1 MSILD
6 NIEKDQ
12 VDVQRILFNDDVFIT
27 AIDKDVSDVLFPL
40 YRKGRIWVSVFP
52 HNIDNDDYD
61 NLRQFAFDVKKQLHY
76 IPEVKWTSPMYLV
89 YGCGRI
95 YDPYI
100 GIDIE
105 CNTPNQT
112 TRILCSILSIF
123 CRFEKGIVLIVDLN
137 HGNVKEWW
145 FTALSIYY
153 DSVENLQYDEYE
165 SYLKSS
171 RENKDFKE
179 LLELICGRPIGLCEY
194 VNCAKRVGSFL
205 TQIKNESFR

>member
-1 MSILD
+1 MGLLD
-6 NIEKDQ
+6 NIEKSR
-12 VDVQRILFNDDVFIT
+12 VDVQRILFNDDVFIP
-27 AIDKDVSDVLFPL
+27 AIDKDAPDVLFPL

-52 HNIDNDDYD
+52 NNIDDDDYD
-61 NLRQFAFDVKKQLHY
+61 SLRQFAFDVKNQLHY

-105 CNTPNQT
+105 RSTPNKA

-137 HGNVKEWW
+137 PGNVREWW
-145 FTALSIYY
+145 FTALSLYY
-153 DSVENLQYDEYE
+153 GSVENLQYDDYKD
-165 SYLKSS
+165 YLMRS
-171 RENKDFKE
+171 RENKDFKD

-205 TQIKNESFR
+205 NQIRQ